1 MVFSI
6 AIPMTLAYITTPLLG
21 LVDTGV
27 VGQLGDAALIG
38 GLAVGAVLFDTIFT
52 MFNFLR
58 AATTGLVAQ
67 AMGAGDEEQQ
77 RIIAIRALIIS
88 VLGGALVLAL
98 APLIL
103 QISLSLMTLTPAV
116 VAAVTSYFMIR
127 VLAAP
132 LTLLNYSVLGWL
144 LGQSRAGM
152 GLLLQ
157 TVLNGTNIALSFIL
171 GISFGWGLEGV
182 AWATVI
188 AEGVATVLG
197 LLLFFARARLGGA
210 VDWRRVFNRP
220 ALMRLFAVNRDIMIR
235 SFVLVFTFAYFTA
248 QGALFGET
256 TLAANAIL
264 MNFFLVAG
272 YLLDGFAMAA
282 EQFVGRAI
290 GANYR
295 PAFDKSVRLTLYWGL
310 LLGTAGTV
318 IAYAVGPW
326 LIDLLTVLP
335 DVRSEARV
343 YLLWAAL
350 TPIVG
355 VLAFQMDGIY
365 IGATWSATMR
375 NMMLLSIAAFMI
387 VWYLTQSTLGNHG
400 LWLALLT
407 FLGVRGIT
415 LSAALPAHRR
425 RAFLI

>member
-27 VGQLGDAALIG
+27 VGRLGDAALIG

-77 RIIAIRALIIS
+77 RIIAIRALIVS
-88 VLGGALVLAL
+88 VLGGLLLLGL
-98 APLIL
+98 APYLL
-103 QISLSLMTLTPAV
+103 QIALSLMEVTPAV
-116 VAAVTSYFMIR
+116 ANAVASYFLIR
-127 VLAAP
+127 VFAAP
-132 LTLLNYSVLGWL
+132 FTLINYSILGWL
-144 LGQSRAGM
+144 LGKSRAGL

-157 TVLNGTNIALSFIL
+157 VILNGSNIGLSLYL
-171 GISFGWGLEGV
+171 GLSLGWGLEGV
-182 AWATVI
+182 AWATVC
-188 AEGVATVLG
+188 AEGIAALLG
-197 LLLFFARARLGGA
+197 LALFSRSAWRGGKI
-210 VDWRRVFNRP
+210 DWKRVFNR
-220 ALMRLFAVNRDIMIR
+220 ASLKRLFAVNRDIMIR

-248 QGALFGET
+248 QGAVFGEN

-282 EQFVGRAI
+282 EQFVGRSI

-295 PAFDKSVRLTLYWGL
+295 PAFDKSVRLTLFWGVV
-310 LLGTAGTV
+310 LGSIGSLV
-318 IAYAVGPW
+318 AYVVGPW
-326 LIDLLTVLP
+326 LIDVLTVLP
-335 DVRSEARV
+335 EVREEARI
-343 YLLWAAL
+343 YLIWAAL

-355 VLAFQMDGIY
+355 MLAFQMDGIY

-375 NMMLLSIAAFMI
+375 NMMLLSIAAFI
-387 VWYLTQSTLGNHG
+387 LVWYLTKEPMGNHG

-415 LSAALPAHRR
+415 LSMALPRHRKM
-425 RAFLI
+425 AFSA